1 MSNLLVIDT
10 SAGICTVILQTADSM
25 AVRQR
30 SGPRTHG
37 QFLLPAIAELS
48 REQHLELMDLE
59 AIAVVAGPGSFTGL
73 RIGIG
78 VVQGLANAL
87 ALPVVLLSSLEWLAL
102 EAAIHF
108 TDCRM
113 LVCRK
118 AREDEYYVG
127 RYRVQA
133 PLQLQ
138 RIGEESVEKGS
149 SIRVPVC
156 DQDDEQLPWVAVG
169 DGWSDP
175 QLADLLKTSSL
186 QTIDHDLQPGPDSL
200 CRLARLR
207 MTEGAQV
214 PADQVLPFYLQ
225 EDLNYKT
232 SI

>member
-1 MSNLLVIDT
+1 
-10 SAGICTVILQTADSM
+10 M

-48 REQHLELMDLE
+48 REQQLELTDLE

-78 VVQGLANAL
+78 VVQGLASAL
-87 ALPVVLLSSLEWLAL
+87 ALPVVLLSSLEWLAV
-102 EAAIHF
+102 EAGTHYAG
-108 TDCRM
+108 CRM

-118 AREDEYYVG
+118 AREDEYYLG
-127 RYRVQA
+127 RYRVLA

-156 DQDDEQLPWVAVG
+156 DEDDDEPLPWVAVG

-175 QLADLLKTSSL
+175 LLADLLKTSSL
-186 QTIDHDLQPGPDSL
+186 QAIHHDLQPGPDSL

-207 MTEGAQV
+207 INEGTQV
-214 PADQVLPFYLQ
+214 PPDQALPFYLQ